1 MNIWTAWT
9 TGFGIGLA
17 SIGGLWLTIRA
28 LTASARNISIARTEG
43 RVAGTVPSLRFHAL
57 LAASQL
63 LRLLLTAAGFYAVA
77 HESAGFVVPAVAGFW
92 VARRVLI
99 RRWGGVGDA

>member
-1 MNIWTAWT
+1 MNIWSAWT

-17 SIGGLWLTIRA
+17 SIGGLWLSIRW
-28 LTASARNISIARTEG
+28 SIANPCARSLL
-43 RVAGTVPSLRFHAL
+43 VAGH
-57 LAASQL
+57 L

-77 HESAGFVVPAVAGFW
+77 RQSPGFVVPAVAGFW